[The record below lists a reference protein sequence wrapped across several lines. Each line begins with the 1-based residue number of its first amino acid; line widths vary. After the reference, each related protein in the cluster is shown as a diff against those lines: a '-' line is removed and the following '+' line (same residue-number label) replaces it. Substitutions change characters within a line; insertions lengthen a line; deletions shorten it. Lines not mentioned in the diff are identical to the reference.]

1 MSTFSQ
7 AQDVNLTNLSEDVIA
22 DSPRRLPTAGKRP
35 RYGIHIMLIA
45 ICVFLSLPA
54 LYALQ
59 VSTLTFQ
66 EALQSNPP
74 QLFPPSNDFLKN
86 AESLFEH
93 QNFDHLLL
101 NTLIAATVVVVGKTI
116 TAMLAGLAFVYFRFP
131 GKWFLFF
138 FVLLTLLMPTEIILL
153 PLFRLVADLEWGD
166 KNPRLA
172 LTIPFLATA
181 TGAFLFR
188 QHFSNIPRE
197 LAEAAQIDGATP
209 LRFMTSVLL
218 PMSWNVIVAHSVI
231 QFVYMWNQYVW
242 PSFIVSDY
250 NDQMI
255 QVAVRRTVNLSAQTD
270 FGVLMAA
277 GVVASIPP
285 LILFIL
291 VQKQFMSGFALTRDK

>member
-1 MSTFSQ
+1 MSTLSQ
-7 AQDVNLTNLSEDVIA
+7 TQEVNAPNLTNESVAE
-22 DSPRRLPTAGKRP
+22 RRLPRTNKRP
-35 RYGIHIMLIA
+35 RYGIHMMLIA
-45 ICVFLSLPA
+45 ICIFLSLPA

-66 EALQSNPP
+66 EALQANPP
-74 QLFPPSNDFLKN
+74 QLFPPSNDFFNN
-86 AESLFEH
+86 AQSLFDH
-93 QNFDHLLL
+93 QSFGHLLL
-101 NTLIAATVVVVGKTI
+101 NTFIAATVVVVGKTV

-277 GVVASIPP
+277 GVIASVPP
-285 LILFIL
+285 LIVFIL